1 MPDSII
7 KLNKKYD
14 PQTLLEERKYL
25 IKKNKME
32 NDELDLSSYDNES
45 DNESD
50 NEYNDES
57 DNEYND

>member
-1 MPDSII
+1 MIIPDSII

-45 DNESD
+45 DNE
-50 NEYNDES
+50 YNDES
-57 DNEYND
+57 DNESDD

>member
-14 PQTLLEERKYL
+14 TQTLLEERKYL

-45 DNESD
+45 DNE
-50 NEYNDES
+50 YNDEP
-57 DNEYND
+57 DNESDD

>member
-45 DNESD
+45 DNE
-50 NEYNDES
+50 YNDES
-57 DNEYND
+57 DNESDD

>member
-7 KLNKKYD
+7 KLNKKHD

-45 DNESD
+45 DNE
-50 NEYNDES
+50 YNDEP
-57 DNEYND
+57 DNESDD

>member
-1 MPDSII
+1 MPDSITKI
-7 KLNKKYD
+7 NKKYD

>member
-7 KLNKKYD
+7 KINKKYD
-14 PQTLLEERKYL
+14 PQTLLEEHKYL

>member
-45 DNESD
+45 DNE
-50 NEYNDES
+50 YNDEP
-57 DNEYND
+57 DNESDD

>member
-25 IKKNKME
+25 IKKNKMK

-45 DNESD
+45 DNE
-50 NEYNDES
+50 YNDEP
-57 DNEYND
+57 DNESDD

>member
-7 KLNKKYD
+7 KINKKYD

-25 IKKNKME
+25 TKKNKME

-45 DNESD
+45 DNE
-50 NEYNDES
+50 YNDES
-57 DNEYND
+57 DNESDD

>member
-7 KLNKKYD
+7 KLNKKHD
-14 PQTLLEERKYL
+14 PQTLLEEGKYL

-45 DNESD
+45 DNE
-50 NEYNDES
+50 YNDEP
-57 DNEYND
+57 DNESDD

>member
-50 NEYNDES
+50 D
-57 DNEYND
+57 

>member
-57 DNEYND
+57 DNESDD

>member
-7 KLNKKYD
+7 KINKKYD

-25 IKKNKME
+25 TKKNKME

-45 DNESD
+45 DNE
-50 NEYNDES
+50 YNDEP
-57 DNEYND
+57 DNESDD

>member
-7 KLNKKYD
+7 KINKKYD

-45 DNESD
+45 DNE
-50 NEYNDES
+50 YNDES
-57 DNEYND
+57 DNESDD

>member
-14 PQTLLEERKYL
+14 PQTLLEEGKYL

-45 DNESD
+45 DNE
-50 NEYNDES
+50 YNDEP
-57 DNEYND
+57 DNESDD

>member
-1 MPDSII
+1 MPDSVI

-45 DNESD
+45 DNE
-50 NEYNDES
+50 YNDEP
-57 DNEYND
+57 DNESDD

>member
-7 KLNKKYD
+7 KINKKYD

-25 IKKNKME
+25 IKRNKME

>member
-7 KLNKKYD
+7 KINKKYD